1 MTSQSMIMP
10 RKNGS
15 YLMQTQQCV
24 RSNRI
29 GFRFRFDYAITWCCF
44 ALLLACGCGP
54 RVKPPPIAKP
64 SETGTASSPK
74 VASPSRE
81 LTVAAAF
88 DLKFALDEIL
98 AAFEKEQPDARVK
111 VSYGS
116 SGNFFAQLSNKA
128 PFDLFFSADIEYPRK
143 LIEQGLA
150 AKETEFQ
157 YAVGHLVLWVPNLSK
172 LDVERLGIE
181 AMTDPAVRKIA
192 IANPKHAPYGR
203 AALAALKSLGVYERV
218 EERLVL
224 GENIAQTAQLVE
236 TGAADVGLLALSLV
250 MAPAMRDKGRYWP
263 VPQDAHPP
271 LEQGG
276 IMLSW
281 AKDQEAARRLRAFVM
296 GDAGRA
302 ILKQYGF
309 ALPSE
314 AVTE

>member
-1 MTSQSMIMP
+1 
-10 RKNGS
+10 
-15 YLMQTQQCV
+15 MQTQP
-24 RSNRI
+24 RFHPSRI
-29 GFRFRFDYAITWCCF
+29 GFRIRFLNAVACSCAAMLF
-44 ALLLACGCGP
+44 ASGCGP
-54 RVKPPPIAKP
+54 STKPTPTAKP
-64 SETGTASSPK
+64 GETETASPPK
-74 VASPSRE
+74 EVPLPRE
-81 LTVAAAF
+81 LTVAAAS

-98 AAFEKEQPDARVK
+98 AEFQKDHADVRVK
-111 VSYGS
+111 VTYGS

-157 YAVGHLVLWVPNLSK
+157 YAVGHIVVWVPNDSK

-181 AMTDPAVRKIA
+181 TLADSSVRKIA

-203 AALAALKSLGVYERV
+203 AALAALKSLGVYERI
-218 EERLVL
+218 ESRLVL
-224 GENIAQTAQLVE
+224 GENIAQTAQFVE
-236 TGAADVGLLALSLV
+236 TGAADVGILALSLA
-250 MAPAMRDKGRYWP
+250 MAPAMRDKGRYWQ

-276 IMLSW
+276 IILSW
-281 AKDQEAARRLRAFVM
+281 AKDQEAARQLRAFVM

-309 ALPSE
+309 E
-314 AVTE
+314 